1 MGDAK
6 TPLESLEIRMNRSM
20 IWESMRNI
28 IQIFCTSIS
37 MCNRA
42 LQENSSLLQLSK
54 FGLVGLLN
62 TALGYGAFLL
72 FLNYTNYM
80 VSLIIAHII
89 GVLHSF
95 IWNKHWTFK
104 SGKIKLDEFIK
115 FNSVY
120 VIVFVVNAFVLIL
133 FVNILKLDP
142 EMGQLIA
149 LPIVTAISFVGHK
162 YWSFGK
168 SHCDS

>member
-1 MGDAK
+1 MLRG
-6 TPLESLEIRMNRSM
+6 SM
-20 IWESMRNI
+20 KNI
-28 IQIFCTSIS
+28 IQIVCTSIT

-42 LQENSSLLQLSK
+42 LTENSSLMQLSK
-54 FGLVGLLN
+54 FGFVGLLN

-95 IWNKHWTFK
+95 IWSKYWTFK
-104 SGKIKLDEFIK
+104 SSKIKLDEFVK

-120 VIVFVVNAFVLIL
+120 AIVFVANAFVLIL
-133 FVNILKLDP
+133 FVNILKVDP
-142 EMGQLIA
+142 GIGQLVA
-149 LPIVTAISFVGHK
+149 LPIVTVISFIGHK

-168 SHCDS
+168 LHYDS